1 MTEPAIAA
9 ARPRRLLLLANPRAR
24 NGANA
29 ADFVAPLAGHGLE
42 VVFAEPDGIEALLE
56 TIRTTGRTV
65 DRIAIA
71 GGDGSIAAALPA
83 LLEVQK
89 PLAVLPL
96 GTANDLA
103 RNLRL
108 PTDRAAQLEL
118 VAGGRVHRID
128 LASANGRP
136 VLNAVSIGL
145 GAAVAAMHQGLAKR
159 LLGVLNYPRVLY
171 AAWRRIHPFAV
182 HITCD
187 GAAHRGRFIHVAVV
201 NGRFHGG
208 GLEPR
213 PEGTIT
219 DGVLD
224 LYALRAGPVFHL
236 MRVMASL
243 KIEGADTD
251 RAFRLQGRQIS
262 IATSRPR
269 RANIDGELVGQ
280 TPLDIVI
287 MPEALPVVVPAVAEP
302 EKKGP

>member
-1 MTEPAIAA
+1 MTELPTATVP
-9 ARPRRLLLLANPRAR
+9 PRRLLLLANPRAR
-24 NGANA
+24 NGSNA
-29 ADFVAPLAGHGLE
+29 ADFVAPLAERGLE
-42 VVFAEPDGIEALLE
+42 VVFTEPDGIEALLA

-108 PTDRAAQLEL
+108 PTDRDEQLAL
-118 VAGGRVHRID
+118 VAGGRVRRID

-145 GAAVAAMHQGLAKR
+145 GAAVAAMHQGLGKR

-171 AAWRRIHPFAV
+171 AAWRRIYPFTV

-187 GAAHRGRFIHVAVV
+187 GIAHRGRFIHLAVV

-224 LYALRAGPVFHL
+224 LYALRAGPIFRL
-236 MRVMASL
+236 MQVMASL
-243 KIEGADTD
+243 KIEGAETD

-262 IATSRPR
+262 IATRRPR
-269 RANIDGELVGQ
+269 RANIDGELVGR
-280 TPLDIVI
+280 TPLDIAI
-287 MPEALPVVVPAVAEP
+287 MPEALPVVVPAAADG
-302 EKKGP
+302 KASG

>member
-1 MTEPAIAA
+1 MTEPAPAA
-9 ARPRRLLLLANPRAR
+9 TRPRRLLLLANPRAR
-24 NGANA
+24 NGEDA
-29 ADFVAPLAGHGLE
+29 ADFVAPLAEQGLE

-108 PTDRAAQLEL
+108 PTGQEDQLRL
-118 VAGGRVHRID
+118 VAGGRVCRID
-128 LASANGRP
+128 IASANGRP

-145 GAAVAAMHQGLAKR
+145 GAAVAAKHQGLAKR

-171 AAWRRIHPFAV
+171 AAWRRIHPFTV

-187 GAAHRGRFIHVAVV
+187 GATHRGRFIHVAVV

-219 DGVLD
+219 DGLLD
-224 LYALRAGPVFHL
+224 LYALRDGPVFRL
-236 MRVMASL
+236 MQIMASL
-243 KIEGADTD
+243 KIEGAETD
-251 RAFRLQGRQIS
+251 RAFRLQGRHIS

-280 TPLDIVI
+280 TPLDIEI
-287 MPEALPVVVPAVAEP
+287 MPEALPVVVPDEAASDDV
-302 EKKGP
+302 

>member
-1 MTEPAIAA
+1 MTETATAAPA
-9 ARPRRLLLLANPRAR
+9 PRRILLLANPRAR
-24 NGANA
+24 SGAEGR
-29 ADFVAPLAGHGLE
+29 DLVEPLEALGLE
-42 VVFAEPDGIEALLE
+42 VLFAEPDGIEALLR

-83 LLEVQK
+83 LLDLQK

-108 PTDRAAQLEL
+108 PDAREEQLRL
-118 VAGGRVHRID
+118 VARGGVRRID
-128 LASANGRP
+128 LASVNGRP

-145 GAAVAAMHQGLAKR
+145 GAAVARMHQGTAKR

-171 AAWRRIHPFAV
+171 AAWRRIHPFRV
-182 HITCD
+182 EITCD
-187 GAAHRGRFIHVAVV
+187 GTVHRDRFIHVAVV

-208 GLEPR
+208 GIEPR
-213 PEGTIT
+213 PSGTIT

-224 LYALRAGPVFHL
+224 LYALRADPVHRL
-236 MRVMASL
+236 VRAMAKL
-243 KIEGADTD
+243 KIEGAESDE
-251 RAFRLQGRQIS
+251 AFRLQGRHIA

-269 RANIDGELVGQ
+269 RANIDGELVGR
-280 TPLDIVI
+280 TPLDIEI
-287 MPEALPVVVPAVAEP
+287 MPEALPVVVPGRAEHD
-302 EKKGP
+302 GS